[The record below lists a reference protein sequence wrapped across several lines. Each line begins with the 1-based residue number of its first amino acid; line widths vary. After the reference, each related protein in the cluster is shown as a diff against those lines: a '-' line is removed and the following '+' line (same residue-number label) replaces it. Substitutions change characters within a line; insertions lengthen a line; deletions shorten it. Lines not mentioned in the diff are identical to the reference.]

1 MQNEWTELDDWKH
14 ITSNL
19 VVAEGQVFAFD
30 ALLGKMRVRIAGAL
44 ALVLVCALLLTMAL
58 AILLVNFFRHLDGV
72 FFDLLPASVLLLSF
86 GVVAAFIQWQ
96 KLRELN
102 AEAHL
107 ARTAQ
112 EHARRRV
119 LDRDLGVNKS

>member
-1 MQNEWTELDDWKH
+1 MQNEWTELDDWKQ

-30 ALLGKMRVRIAGAL
+30 ALLGRMRVRMAGAL
-44 ALVLVCALLLTMAL
+44 TLVLVCALLLTFAL
-58 AILLVNFFRHLDGV
+58 AILLVNFFRHQEGV
-72 FFDLLPASVLLLSF
+72 FFELLPAISIMFSF
-86 GVVAAFIQWQ
+86 AVTCAYIQWQ
-96 KLRELN
+96 KLRELH
-102 AEAHL
+102 AEAQL

-119 LDRDLGVNKS
+119 LDRNLGVNKS

>member
-1 MQNEWTELDDWKH
+1 MQNEWTELDDWKQ

-30 ALLGKMRVRIAGAL
+30 ALLSRLRVRIAGAL
-44 ALVLVCALLLTMAL
+44 TLVLVCALLLTFAL
-58 AILLVNFFRHLDGV
+58 AILLVNFFRHQEGV
-72 FFDLLPASVLLLSF
+72 IFDLLPALAIMLSF
-86 GVVAAFIQWQ
+86 AVVAAYIQWQ
-96 KLRELN
+96 KLRELRGE
-102 AEAHL
+102 AEL

-119 LDRDLGVNKS
+119 LDRNLGVKS